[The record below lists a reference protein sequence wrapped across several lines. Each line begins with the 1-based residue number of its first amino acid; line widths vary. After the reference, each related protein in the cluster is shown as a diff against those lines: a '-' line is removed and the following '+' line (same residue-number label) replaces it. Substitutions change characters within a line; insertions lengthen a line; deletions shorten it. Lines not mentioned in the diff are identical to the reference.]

1 VRDVAKAIGQ
11 RGAGFEHPEFFLEW
25 AILPTNDR
33 LYTIISSPTRGVPIC
48 LSAADGAST
57 KNNSAK
63 P

>member
-1 VRDVAKAIGQ
+1 
-11 RGAGFEHPEFFLEW
+11 
-25 AILPTNDR
+25 LPTNDR